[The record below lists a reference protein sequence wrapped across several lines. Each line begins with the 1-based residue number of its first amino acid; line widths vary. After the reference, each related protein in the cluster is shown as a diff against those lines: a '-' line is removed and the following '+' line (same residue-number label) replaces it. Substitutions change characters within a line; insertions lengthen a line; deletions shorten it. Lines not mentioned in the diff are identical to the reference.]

1 MDELT
6 MSDGT
11 KFKVN
16 EKRLHNLCIEWAR
29 ENAAKAGY
37 ENDEDCIEGC

>member
-16 EKRLHNLCIEWAR
+16 EKRLHNLCIEW
-29 ENAAKAGY
+29 EEDAAKAGY